1 MYDAST
7 AERWASTNDNAPLI
21 NPRRNNGP
29 TPRLLTGPQAAEY
42 LGFKSVEVLRSI
54 PVEPIKLSTVGV
66 GRAPRWD
73 RFALDR
79 YLDGLSSEA
88 GVVSPVDD
96 GLVLEAELS
105 VWRAGRG
112 Y

>member
-1 MYDAST
+1 MHDASA
-7 AERWASTNDNAPLI
+7 AERWASSNDNAPLI

-29 TPRLLTGPQAAEY
+29 APRLLTGPQAAEY

-54 PVEPIKLSTVGV
+54 PVDPIKLSTVGA

-73 RFALDR
+73 RRALDR
-79 YLDGLSSEA
+79 YLDSLSSIEDSA
-88 GVVSPVDD
+88 PLVDD
-96 GLVLEAELS
+96 DVALEAELGA
-105 VWRAGRG
+105 WRANRG